1 MSTASV
7 TPRGGVAAALTVVYI
22 AWGSTFVA
30 MRVAVRSLPPLTMS
44 GVRFL
49 AAGLLLNGW
58 YRWQRHRHPEA
69 GWRAPTR
76 REWRAS
82 AILGI
87 ALPGAGTGGAAWV
100 EQKIPAGTAA
110 LLLAT
115 VPVWMIITSRI
126 VDNERITFLTAG
138 GLVLGLAGVAVLI
151 NPLAGAAPDLLASAV
166 ALGGALCWG
175 CGSVYAKPAPHPGQ
189 PLLASGMEMI
199 CAGVALGLIGA
210 AGGELGRVS
219 AASLASA
226 SGLAFGY
233 LIVFGSPLGYSTY
246 EWLLH
251 HASSQLAST
260 YAFVCPLV
268 AVILGWW
275 LLGEQI
281 SGRTLLAA
289 AISVG
294 VALIML
300 HPRKPEPGR
309 DETGDQPR
317 KPPAARVPAP
327 TRHPRKRPAGN
338 APSGSEHEP
347 GTICCCDTPP
357 HESPNARPTLVRSSR
372 ETPTHDGA
380 AEVTAAPGKRRDS
393 EIPPSQLALSLDCQ
407 NVPSGLKQG
416 RPSASLQPSR
426 TAAMRAAVT
435 GEPAMPCYVP

>member
-1 MSTASV
+1 MSGTSV
-7 TPRGGVAAALTVVYI
+7 TPRGGVAAALAVVYI

-49 AAGLLLNGW
+49 AAGLLLYCW
-58 YRWQRHRHPEA
+58 CLWQRHRHPDA

-87 ALPGAGTGGAAWV
+87 ALPAAGTGGAAWA

-126 VDNERITFLTAG
+126 ADAERISVLTAG

-151 NPLAGAAPDLLASAV
+151 NPLAGASPDLLPSAV
-166 ALGGALCWG
+166 ALGGALFWG
-175 CGSVYAKPAPHPGQ
+175 CGSVYAKRAPHPGQ

-199 CAGVALGLIGA
+199 CAGVTLCVVGA
-210 AGGELGRVS
+210 AGGELGRIS
-219 AASLASA
+219 TASLVSP
-226 SGLAFGY
+226 SGLALGY
-233 LIVFGSPLGYSTY
+233 LIIFGSLLGYSTY

-251 HASSQLAST
+251 HASSRLAGT
-260 YAFVCPLV
+260 YAFVSPLV

-275 LLGEQI
+275 LLGEQV

-289 AISVG
+289 AAIAAG

-300 HPRKPEPGR
+300 HPRRPGPGR
-309 DETGDQPR
+309 DEAGDQFR
-317 KPPAARVPAP
+317 KPAEQVPA
-327 TRHPRKRPAGN
+327 TNRNSRKSWPADDET
-338 APSGSEHEP
+338 SGSKSKS
-347 GTICCCDTPP
+347 GSICCCDWP
-357 HESPNARPTLVRSSR
+357 
-372 ETPTHDGA
+372 
-380 AEVTAAPGKRRDS
+380 AP
-393 EIPPSQLALSLDCQ
+393 
-407 NVPSGLKQG
+407 
-416 RPSASLQPSR
+416 
-426 TAAMRAAVT
+426 
-435 GEPAMPCYVP
+435 